1 MPETT
6 TSSHIIFKLQKTK
19 DKQKILQQDR
29 AERGGKTERKKK
41 KKQRTSPYL
50 RITVDLLETI
60 QWSCMDVRVG
70 L

>member
-29 AERGGKTERKKK
+29 AERGGKTKKNK
-41 KKQRTSPYL
+41 EQALT
-50 RITVDLLETI
+50 
-60 QWSCMDVRVG
+60 
-70 L
+70 

>member
-41 KKQRTSPYL
+41 NKEQALT
-50 RITVDLLETI
+50 
-60 QWSCMDVRVG
+60 
-70 L
+70 